1 MGTARYQ
8 KNMENPCFWMIF
20 STGSGSKMQQC
31 GSAPRGPQPP
41 SIILEGGSARARA
54 QSTGAA
60 NPRRGWVPCLA
71 PIVIYRP
78 SRAPRGPR
86 ARKSPHMGV
95 AHCSFLLPSTVPKKA
110 PGRRFFRSYS
120 VHSDTW
126 ARSFPACVG
135 PLPPALVPH
144 ARPRAARYASLHIDS
159 KVGILSTESLP
170 PPSGP
175 TGPLAPPLGTV
186 EKPPGQ
192 RGAPGDRRRGPW
204 VPWGP

>member
-71 PIVIYRP
+71 HIVIYRP
-78 SRAPRGPR
+78 SGAPTPQGPTNDRIYGYRIAASYCQAWSIKSAPRGGFS
-86 ARKSPHMGV
+86 ALTSCTAV
-95 AHCSFLLPSTVPKKA
+95 A
-110 PGRRFFRSYS
+110 
-120 VHSDTW
+120 
-126 ARSFPACVG
+126 
-135 PLPPALVPH
+135 
-144 ARPRAARYASLHIDS
+144 
-159 KVGILSTESLP
+159 EP
-170 PPSGP
+170 PPLLSLWDHSRLHSWYVCGSGP
-175 TGPLAPPLGTV
+175 RVTAVCTRTPTSEFWPQNRCLRPGALQKRCKGIVGARG
-186 EKPPGQ
+186 PPGH
-192 RGAPGDRRRGPW
+192 RSWAPW
-204 VPWGP
+204 VPYTTRGRPWAP